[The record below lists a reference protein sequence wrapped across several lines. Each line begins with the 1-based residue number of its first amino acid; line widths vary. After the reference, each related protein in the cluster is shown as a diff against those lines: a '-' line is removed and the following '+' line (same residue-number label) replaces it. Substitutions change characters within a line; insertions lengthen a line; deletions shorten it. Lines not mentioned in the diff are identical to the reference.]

1 MGYRIP
7 DCSYLA
13 WLDLTALNL
22 GPNPT
27 QRLLDEA
34 KVAFNSGAS
43 FAADGSPGAPF
54 GPARTA
60 VSPAGMVVAAT
71 PQAAEAGAAI
81 LAAGGNAMDAA
92 VAAAFALA
100 VTYPEAGNLA
110 GGGFLVAR
118 RGDGQVFALDFRET
132 GPAAIRSKSFL
143 GPDGKAVDGASTRT
157 GLAVATPGTVRGLEA
172 AHRKLGK
179 LPWRSL
185 VAEASRLARQGFPVT
200 PKLAGDLAAQ
210 RDLFASHPESLRIF
224 FPGGRPLPAGAT
236 LVQPDLAATLDAIAE
251 RGADA
256 FHEGRLA
263 RKVAEFVR
271 AEGGVLTAEDLG
283 AYRPVWREPFSFD
296 FGGWKLHTMP
306 LPSSGGFLLA
316 SILGQISRLGW
327 TPGMLE
333 TAEGAHLLAE
343 AERRAYAE
351 RNRWLGDGD
360 VVDVPLARL
369 LAPSHLDALA
379 RSVDRTKA
387 ARSSAIDGGLERRGE
402 RPETTHLSVATA
414 GGEAVSLTY
423 TLNGAFGNGSV
434 VPGVGVLL
442 NNEMDDFA
450 VAPGQ
455 PNLFG
460 LVQGE
465 QNAVRPGARP
475 LSSMSPLIALED
487 GKLRL
492 VLGSPG
498 GSTIPTTVLQV
509 FLRAGPGRR
518 PLAEA
523 VAGSRLHHQHLPDLL
538 FHEKDGL
545 PAATGNA
552 LLAMGH
558 RLEGRGPIG
567 MVHAIEIGPGGLL
580 TGAADPRG
588 PGAPA
593 ARPAAAILPAGQ
605 R

>member
-1 MGYRIP
+1 MKGPVRAFFSRSLSIVVGI
-7 DCSYLA
+7 A
-13 WLDLTALNL
+13 VATGTA
-22 GPNPT
+22 
-27 QRLLDEA
+27 
-34 KVAFNSGAS
+34 GA
-43 FAADGSPGAPF
+43 ANGAEGADGRSAPF

-60 VSPAGMVVAAT
+60 VSPRGMVVAAT
-71 PQAAEAGAAI
+71 PRAAEAGAAA
-81 LAAGGNAMDAA
+81 LAAGGNAIDAA
-92 VAAAFALA
+92 VATAFALA

-110 GGGFLVAR
+110 GGGFLVVR
-118 RGDGQVFALDFRET
+118 QRGGQVLALDFRET
-132 GPAAIRSKSFL
+132 GPGAIRKGSFL
-143 GPDGKAVDGASTRT
+143 GPDGKVVEGASSRS

-172 AHRKLGK
+172 AHRRLGK

-185 VAEASRLARQGFPVT
+185 LAEAVRLARQGFPVT
-200 PKLAGDLAAQ
+200 ASLAKDLATQ
-210 RDLFASHPESLRIF
+210 QGLFVTHPESLRIF
-224 FPGGRPLPAGAT
+224 FPGGRPIAEGAT
-236 LVQPDLAATLDAIAE
+236 LVQPDLAATLDAIAD

-256 FHEGRLA
+256 FHDGPIAL
-263 RKVAEFVR
+263 KLAEFVR
-271 AEGGVLTAEDLG
+271 SEGGVLTAEDLR
-283 AYRPVWREPFSFD
+283 AYRPVWRKPFSLE
-296 FGGWKLHTMP
+296 FGGWQLYTMP

-316 SILGQISRLGW
+316 SILGQLARAGW
-327 TPGMLE
+327 TPAMLE
-333 TAEGAHLLAE
+333 TPEGAHLVAE

-360 VVDVPLARL
+360 VVGVPLARL
-369 LAPSHLDALA
+369 LAPSHLGALA
-379 RSVDRTKA
+379 RSIDRAKA
-387 ARSSAIDGGLERRGE
+387 TPSARIDGGLGEGPE

-414 GGEAVSLTY
+414 DGEAVSLTF

-450 VAPGQ
+450 VSPGH

-475 LSSMSPLIALED
+475 LSSMTPLIALEE
-487 GKLRL
+487 GALRF

-523 VAGSRLHHQHLPDLL
+523 VAGPRLHHQHLPDLIQY
-538 FHEKDGL
+538 ENDGL
-545 PAATGNA
+545 APETARR
-552 LLAMGH
+552 LRAMGH
-558 RLEGRGPIG
+558 VLEARGPIG
-567 MVHAIEIGPGGLL
+567 MVHAIERARDGLL
-580 TGAADPRG
+580 TGVADPRG
-588 PGAPA
+588 PGTPAAPA
-593 ARPAAAILPAGQ
+593 AVPPAS

>member
-1 MGYRIP
+1 MKGLLLPLLSRSIAIAAGIL
-7 DCSYLA
+7 LA
-13 WLDLTALNL
+13 PGTL
-22 GPNPT
+22 G
-27 QRLLDEA
+27 
-34 KVAFNSGAS
+34 
-43 FAADGSPGAPF
+43 AADGAARANGGNGAIAPF

-60 VSPAGMVVAAT
+60 VSARGMVVAAT
-71 PQAAEAGAAI
+71 PQAAEAGAAV
-81 LAAGGNAMDAA
+81 LAVGGNAVDAA
-92 VAAAFALA
+92 VATAFALA

-110 GGGFLVAR
+110 GGGFLVVR
-118 RGDGQVFALDFRET
+118 RRTGEVLALDFRET
-132 GPAAIRSKSFL
+132 GPAAIRKSSFL
-143 GPDGKAVDGASTRT
+143 DADGKAVEGASTRT

-172 AHRKLGK
+172 AHRRLGK

-185 VAEASRLARQGFPVT
+185 VAEAARLARQGFPVT
-200 PKLAGDLAAQ
+200 ARLAKDLASQ
-210 RDLFASHPESLRIF
+210 QGLFAPYAESLRVF
-224 FPGGRPLPAGAT
+224 FPGGQPLAVGAT
-236 LVQPDLAATLDAIAE
+236 LVQHELAATLDAIAE
-251 RGADA
+251 RGSDA
-256 FHEGRLA
+256 FHDGPIAL
-263 RKVAEFVR
+263 KIAEFVR
-271 AEGGVLTAEDLG
+271 SEGGVLTVEDLRT
-283 AYRPVWREPFSFD
+283 YQPVWRKPFSFE
-296 FGGWKLHTMP
+296 FGRWRLHTMP

-316 SILGQISRLGW
+316 SILGQLTRVGW
-327 TPGMLE
+327 KPAMLE
-333 TAEGAHLLAE
+333 TPEGAHLVAE

-351 RNRWLGDGD
+351 RNCWLGDGD
-360 VVDVPLARL
+360 VVDVPLDRL

-379 RSVDRTKA
+379 RSIDRAKA
-387 ARSSAIDGGLERRGE
+387 TPSAGIDGGLGNGPERL
-402 RPETTHLSVATA
+402 ETTHLSVATA
-414 GGEAVSLTY
+414 DGEAVSLTF

-475 LSSMSPLIALED
+475 LSSMTPLIALEN

-509 FLRAGPGRR
+509 FLRAGPGHR

-523 VAGSRLHHQHLPDLL
+523 VAGPRLHHQHLPDVIYN
-538 FHEKDGL
+538 ENDGL
-545 PAATGNA
+545 TSETSRR
-552 LLAMGH
+552 LRAMGH
-558 RLEGRGPIG
+558 VLEARGPIG
-567 MVHAIEIGPGGLL
+567 MVHAIERARDALL

-593 ARPAAAILPAGQ
+593 APVSPAAARLVSH
-605 R
+605 

>member
-1 MGYRIP
+1 VKGLVRALLSRSIAIAAGIT
-7 DCSYLA
+7 LA
-13 WLDLTALNL
+13 TGTA
-22 GPNPT
+22 G
-27 QRLLDEA
+27 
-34 KVAFNSGAS
+34 
-43 FAADGSPGAPF
+43 AADRAEGADGKSAPF
-54 GPARTA
+54 GPALTA
-60 VSPAGMVVAAT
+60 VSSRGMVVAAT
-71 PQAAEAGAAI
+71 PQAAEVGAAV
-81 LAAGGNAMDAA
+81 LAAGGNAVDAA
-92 VAAAFALA
+92 VATAFALA

-110 GGGFLVAR
+110 GGGFLVLR
-118 RGDGQVFALDFRET
+118 RRDGEVLALDFRET
-132 GPAAIRSKSFL
+132 GPAAIRKGSFL
-143 GPDGKAVDGASTRT
+143 GPDGKAVEGASTRM

-172 AHRKLGK
+172 AHQRLGK
-179 LPWRSL
+179 LSWRSL
-185 VAEASRLARQGFPVT
+185 VAEAARMAREGFPVT
-200 PKLAGDLAAQ
+200 ARLAKDLASQ
-210 RDLFASHPESLRIF
+210 QGLFAPHPESLRIF
-224 FPGGRPLPAGAT
+224 FPGGRPIVEGAT

-256 FHEGRLA
+256 FHDGPIALKIA
-263 RKVAEFVR
+263 AFVR
-271 AEGGVLTAEDLG
+271 SEGGVLTAEDLR
-283 AYRPVWREPFSFD
+283 AYRPVWRKPFSFE
-296 FGGWKLHTMP
+296 FGRWRLHTMP

-316 SILGQISRLGW
+316 SILGQLTRVGW
-327 TPGMLE
+327 TPAMLE
-333 TAEGAHLLAE
+333 TPEGAHLVAE

-369 LAPSHLDALA
+369 LAPGHLGALA
-379 RSVDRTKA
+379 RSIDRAKA
-387 ARSSAIDGGLERRGE
+387 TPSARIDGGMGNGTE
-402 RPETTHLSVATA
+402 RPQTTHLSVATVD
-414 GGEAVSLTY
+414 GEAVSLTY

-475 LSSMSPLIALED
+475 LSSMTPLIALEE
-487 GKLRL
+487 GTLRL

-509 FLRAGPGRR
+509 FLRAGPGRS

-523 VAGSRLHHQHLPDLL
+523 VAGPRLHHQHLPDLIQY
-538 FHEKDGL
+538 EKDGL
-545 PAATGNA
+545 PPETARR
-552 LLAMGH
+552 LRSMGH
-558 RLEGRGPIG
+558 VLEPCGPIG
-567 MVHAIEIGPGGLL
+567 MVHAIERAPNGLL

-593 ARPAAAILPAGQ
+593 APAASAVVRPAP

>member
-1 MGYRIP
+1 
-7 DCSYLA
+7 
-13 WLDLTALNL
+13 
-22 GPNPT
+22 
-27 QRLLDEA
+27 
-34 KVAFNSGAS
+34 
-43 FAADGSPGAPF
+43 
-54 GPARTA
+54 
-60 VSPAGMVVAAT
+60 MVVAAT
-71 PQAAEAGAAI
+71 PQAADAGAAI
-81 LAAGGNAMDAA
+81 LAAGGNAVDAA
-92 VAAAFALA
+92 VAAAFVLA

-110 GGGFLVAR
+110 GGGFLVALR
-118 RGDGQVFALDFRET
+118 QDGKVFSLDFRET

-143 GPDGKAVDGASTRT
+143 GPGGKGVEGASTRT

-172 AHRKLGK
+172 VHRRLGK
-179 LPWRSL
+179 LPWKRL
-185 VAEASRLARQGFPVT
+185 VAEASRLAREGFPVT
-200 PKLAGDLAAQ
+200 QRLSGDLLAQ
-210 RDLFASHPESLRIF
+210 RDLFASHPESVRLF
-224 FPGGRPLPAGAT
+224 FPGGRPLAPGSAF
-236 LVQPDLAATLDAIAE
+236 LQPDLAVTLDAIAE

-256 FHEGRLA
+256 FHEGPVA
-263 RKVAEFVR
+263 RKIAEFVR
-271 AEGGVLTAEDLG
+271 SEGGVLTADDLKG
-283 AYRPVWREPFSFD
+283 YRPVWREPFSID
-296 FGGWKLHTMP
+296 FGAWKLHTMP

-316 SILGQISRLGW
+316 SILGQLSRLGW

-333 TAEGAHLLAE
+333 TVEGAHLASE

-360 VVDVPLARL
+360 VVDVPLGPL
-369 LAPSHLDALA
+369 LAPARLDSLS
-379 RSVDRTKA
+379 RSIDRTKA
-387 ARSSAIDGGLERRGE
+387 TPSSAVDGALGKSAERL
-402 RPETTHLSVATA
+402 ETTHLSVATA
-414 GGEAVSLTY
+414 DGEAVSLTY

-487 GKLRL
+487 GNLRL

-523 VAGSRLHHQHLPDLL
+523 VAGPRLHHQHLPDVLY
-538 FHEKDGL
+538 FEKGGL
-545 PAATGNA
+545 PEGTATG
-552 LLAMGH
+552 LRAMGH
-558 RLEGRGPIG
+558 HLEQRGPIG
-567 MVHAIEIGPGGLL
+567 MVHAIEMAPGGAL
-580 TGAADPRG
+580 TGVADPRG
-588 PGAPA
+588 PGAA
-593 ARPAAAILPAGQ
+593 SARPAPAVSPGGLPPG
-605 R
+605 